1 MRRILDRRLLPTGS
15 MLLALIAMAW
25 PALAPAQEPIPQ
37 PQPTALIVPVNGTVR
52 LQMSKKQKIKT
63 VVNPK
68 ENAVSIR
75 TVTGD
80 PTTILLMGQQPD
92 VTRVELEDTDG
103 HKETFEVIV
112 QADVEYLRSQ
122 LRRAIPTANVTVI
135 PTSNNPPTVILSGTI
150 TRAEDVAVIRG
161 LVQSV
166 GFKYIDA
173 MRVGGVQQ
181 VQLDVII
188 AQVNRTELR
197 NLTINFLG
205 SSRYASLG
213 NTVGGAANVSS
224 GGGGS
229 SGGSSGFA
237 PSLSGPGASLAGAPG
252 SGTNLLLG
260 FVHNAWGLQN
270 FLEAL
275 QSNGLAK
282 LLAEPRLVTMSG
294 RPASFLVGGQQ
305 AIPMTGSFGGAGVT
319 FAPFGTTLSFVPI
332 VLGNGRIYLE
342 VSPSVS
348 TLDQA
353 NGISASSTLPTVA
366 GRDINSVNTTVELES
381 GQTLV
386 IGGLIQHTVQAS
398 VSKVPCLGDLP
409 WLGPFF
415 RSTQYQDQEQEVLV
429 IVTPWLVDAMSCN
442 QRPKILPGEETRK
455 PDNFELFLEG
465 IIEAPRGP
473 RQSRQDHHHVPAWVN
488 SPSANLFP
496 CAGKG
501 NCGVNGCAAG
511 GCGGPAGESAA
522 GPASMAAPSMTSG
535 PLDGTPSP
543 MPASSTPSPMPA
555 LPTTTPPPEAP

>member
-1 MRRILDRRLLPTGS
+1 
-15 MLLALIAMAW
+15 MLAW
-25 PALAPAQEPIPQ
+25 PAATPAQEPRPQ
-37 PQPTALIVPVNGTVR
+37 PSALIVPVNGTVR

-68 ENAVSIR
+68 ENAVTIR
-75 TVTGD
+75 TVAGD
-80 PTTILLMGQQPD
+80 PTTILIIGQQPD
-92 VTRVELEDTDG
+92 VTRVELEDNDG
-103 HKETFEVIV
+103 NKETYEVIV
-112 QADVEYLRSQ
+112 QADVEYLRTQ
-122 LRRAIPTANVTVI
+122 LRRAVPTANVTVI

-150 TRAEDVAVIRG
+150 ARAEDVAVIRG

-188 AQVNRTELR
+188 AQVNRTDLR

-205 SSRYASLG
+205 SSRYASAS
-213 NTVGGAANVSS
+213 NTVGSAATV
-224 GGGGS
+224 GGGS
-229 SGGSSGFA
+229 SGGSGGFA
-237 PSLSGPGASLAGAPG
+237 PSLSGPGAGLAGTPG

-275 QSNGLAK
+275 QTNGLAK

-294 RPASFLVGGQQ
+294 RPANFIVGGQQ

-319 FAPFGTTLSFVPI
+319 FAPFGTTLSFIPI

-342 VSPSVS
+342 VSPSV
-348 TLDQA
+348 TNLNQA
-353 NGISASSTLPTVA
+353 NGLTASTNLPPVP
-366 GRDINSVNTTVELES
+366 GRDINSVTTTVELES

-409 WLGPFF
+409 WFGAFF
-415 RSTQYQDQEQEVLV
+415 RSTQYTDQEQEVVV

-442 QRPKILPGEETRK
+442 QRPKMLPGEETRK

-465 IIEAPRGP
+465 IIESPRGP
-473 RQSRQDHHHVPAWVN
+473 RQSRQDRRYVPAWVN

-501 NCGVNGCAAG
+501 GCGVNGCGAG
-511 GCGGPAGESAA
+511 GCGVGGCGVPVGDSPA
-522 GPASMAAPSMTSG
+522 GPASMSAPNAVPGSPEG
-535 PLDGTPSP
+535 APNP
-543 MPASSTPSPMPA
+543 MPAPLTQAS
-555 LPTTTPPPEAP
+555 TTPPPEAP